1 MGRNPATREGGSR
14 PLGDAAI
21 FRAPPPPHK
30 TGLRMV
36 PTALRPIALNCA
48 ALGAAAAGG
57 LVFQA
62 LNTPIPWLLGSLA
75 FVAGI
80 NLAGFRVSCPNGTRQ
95 LGQIVIG
102 TAIGLRFTPEVAGVV
117 LGQLHWMAIAAIV
130 AVLLGGVGALIQMRI
145 ARLDAATA
153 YFGSVPG
160 GMAEMIVIGDRFRA
174 EPVATALSQTVRVG
188 IVVVTVPVGL
198 AWLGAAG
205 DSFFDL
211 QAIPVDWSRLPLL
224 IAGCAG
230 TAFLLDRLG
239 VTNAWMLGAC
249 FFAALL
255 TVGGI
260 ELSGLPDI
268 FLVLGQMLVGAAL
281 GERFD
286 REPMRR
292 APRVIVGAALSTAI
306 LLAASIA
313 LAWAISAASGLPLAT
328 LVAATCPGG
337 LAEMSITAEI
347 LGLGVPLVTAYHIT
361 RIVLITLVTLPLF
374 RMIRRGKPG

>member
-1 MGRNPATREGGSR
+1 
-14 PLGDAAI
+14 
-21 FRAPPPPHK
+21 
-30 TGLRMV
+30 MV
-36 PTALRPIALNCA
+36 PAPRPIVLNTIALGVA
-48 ALGAAAAGG
+48 ALGGFA
-57 LVFQA
+57 FQA
-62 LNTPIPWLLGSLA
+62 LGTPIPWLLGPLA

-80 NLAGFRVSCPNGTRQ
+80 NLAGFRIACPDGTRQ
-95 LGQIVIG
+95 LGQVVIG
-102 TAIGLRFTPEVAGVV
+102 TAIGLRFTPEIAAVVA
-117 LGQLHWMAIAAIV
+117 GQLHWMALAAIA

-198 AWLGAAG
+198 AWLGAPG
-205 DSFFDL
+205 ESFL
-211 QAIPVDWSRLPLL
+211 GLRQIPVDWSLLPLL
-224 IAGCAG
+224 LAGCAG
-230 TAFLLDRLG
+230 ASFLLARLG
-239 VTNAWMLGAC
+239 VTNGWMLGAC
-249 FFAALL
+249 FLAAGL
-255 TVGGI
+255 TVGEI
-260 ELSGLPDI
+260 ELSGMPDV
-268 FLVLGQMLVGAAL
+268 FLVLGQLLVGAAL

-292 APRVIVGAALSTAI
+292 APRVILGAALSTAI
-306 LLAASIA
+306 LLAAGVA
-313 LAWAISAASGLPLAT
+313 LAWGISAASGVPLAT

-361 RIVLITLVTLPLF
+361 RIVLIALVTLPLF
-374 RMIRRGKPG
+374 RMIRGRPPG